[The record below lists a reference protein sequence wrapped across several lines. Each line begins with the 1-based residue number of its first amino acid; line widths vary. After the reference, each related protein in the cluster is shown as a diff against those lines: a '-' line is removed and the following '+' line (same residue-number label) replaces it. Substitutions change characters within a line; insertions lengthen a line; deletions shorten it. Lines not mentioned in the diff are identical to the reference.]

1 MNKIVN
7 AKIAIKK
14 PADIRGMGPDLLPGE
29 WKFEAG
35 KLSLQYLSILIM
47 IIYTSIGV
55 DPKLKRWARLRQQ
68 LKDAREAGLEHE
80 TIPSN
85 YIYR

>member
-35 KLSLQYLSILIM
+35 KY
-47 IIYTSIGV
+47 
-55 DPKLKRWARLRQQ
+55 R
-68 LKDAREAGLEHE
+68 
-80 TIPSN
+80 
-85 YIYR
+85 YITYRYD

>member
-7 AKIAIKK
+7 AKVAIKK

-35 KLSLQYLSILIM
+35 KLYILID
-47 IIYTSIGV
+47 INNG
-55 DPKLKRWARLRQQ
+55 
-68 LKDAREAGLEHE
+68 
-80 TIPSN
+80 
-85 YIYR
+85 YIYL